1 MEFGFED
8 KYNIFSFNT
17 DPTFMGHCTNRRRKF
32 TWCIR
37 KDLEFT
43 CSEHEFMVMFD
54 PYTVANGSIF
64 YCAPEGYLQTSLY
77 LLCPSVILVFTPV
90 SNIDPTSKDP

>member
-1 MEFGFED
+1 MELWFED

-43 CSEHEFMVMFD
+43 GSEHEFMVMFD
-54 PYTVANGSIF
+54 PTQLPMVQSSTARRRATCRQACTYFAQALS
-64 YCAPEGYLQTSLY
+64 
-77 LLCPSVILVFTPV
+77 
-90 SNIDPTSKDP
+90 